1 MDSLPQPTEVRALR
15 FETLEIKMA
24 GSGSSYDGPGDTRET
39 LLLLAFLVFVVASF
53 VGLAFLAA
61 WIFG

>member
-1 MDSLPQPTEVRALR
+1 
-15 FETLEIKMA
+15 MA